1 MGKCVASTL
10 PVMQSF
16 SRFMYIIREELIVVA
31 FQNWEVVNSAI
42 LTGKQVSQGMKVVM
56 VSHGGHL
63 ADVTLQA
70 SCHVPDD
77 SVIKVCLSII
87 V

>member
-1 MGKCVASTL
+1 M
-10 PVMQSF
+10 
-16 SRFMYIIREELIVVA
+16 
-31 FQNWEVVNSAI
+31 

-77 SVIKVCLSII
+77 SVIKVSQEKRQNELSPTP
-87 V
+87 

>member
-1 MGKCVASTL
+1 MN
-10 PVMQSF
+10 F
-16 SRFMYIIREELIVVA
+16 F
-31 FQNWEVVNSAI
+31 FQNWEIVNSAI

-77 SVIKVCLSII
+77 SVIKVCFLPFEFLIDIPNIHLLGSD
-87 V
+87 